1 MNASLLINEIISE
14 EYENSF
20 KKLYGED
27 KIEIQK
33 LRYEKAIR
41 KYIEEF
47 SDDDINIY
55 STPGRTEIGGNHTDH
70 NLGIVLAAAVDL
82 DIIAVASKTENNAIS
97 IYSDGYGLIS
107 SIDLNDLEIN
117 SKEFETTP
125 SLIKGV
131 AAGIKNR
138 GGKIG
143 GFKAY
148 ITSDVLQG
156 SGLSSSAAF
165 EVLIGTILNHE
176 YNNAKFT
183 AVEIAKIGQYAENV
197 YFNKPSGLMDQTACS
212 VGSLMTIDF
221 KDNENPIVSNVA
233 FDLDKYNLAL
243 CVINS
248 GGSHAD
254 LTPDYAAIKNEMCAA
269 AECFNKKVLREVDKE
284 EFLKNIPL
292 VREKAGDRA
301 VLRAIHYYM
310 ECDRAIELRKFI
322 ENNDIDAFLNKIIEG
337 GHSSFEYN
345 QNAYTTNDSK
355 YQPVS
360 LALCLAQ
367 DFLQNKRGAW
377 RLQGGGFA
385 GTIQCFVDK
394 DILKDFI
401 NIIESVFLKNSC
413 YILSIRNYGS
423 IKFTKEI

>member
-1 MNASLLINEIISE
+1 MKNSLLITKITNGD
-14 EYENSF
+14 YNNSF
-20 KKLYGED
+20 TKLYGEN
-27 KIEIQK
+27 KIKTQGN
-33 LRYEKAIR
+33 RYISALEK
-41 KYIEEF
+41 YMEVFNEE
-47 SDDDINIY
+47 DVNIY

-82 DIIAVASKTENNAIS
+82 DIISIVSKRDDNLVS
-97 IYSDGYGLIS
+97 IYSEGYGLMPSIS
-107 SIDLNDLEIN
+107 LEDLEIN
-117 SKEFETTP
+117 AAEFETTT

-138 GGKIG
+138 DGLIG
-143 GFKAY
+143 GFNAY
-148 ITSDVLQG
+148 LTSDVLQG

-165 EVLIGTILNHE
+165 EVAIGTIFNYE
-176 YNNAKFT
+176 YNEKRYT
-183 AVEIAKIGQYAENV
+183 PVEIAQIGQYAENV

-221 KDNENPIVSNVA
+221 KDNENPVVSNVS

-254 LTPDYAAIKNEMCAA
+254 LTPDYAAIKNEMCEV
-269 AECFNKKVLREVDKE
+269 AEFFNKKALREVDKQ
-284 EFLKNIPL
+284 EFLANIPS
-292 VREKAGDRA
+292 VRIKAGDRA
-301 VLRAIHYYM
+301 VLRAIHYFM

-322 ENNDIDAFLNKIIEG
+322 ENNDIEAFLSKIIEG

-345 QNAYTTNDSK
+345 QNAYTSNDTK

-360 LALCLAQ
+360 LALCIAQ

-394 DILKDFI
+394 DTLNEFI
-401 NIIESVFLKNSC
+401 GIIENVFGKNSC

-423 IKFTKEI
+423 IKFEEII